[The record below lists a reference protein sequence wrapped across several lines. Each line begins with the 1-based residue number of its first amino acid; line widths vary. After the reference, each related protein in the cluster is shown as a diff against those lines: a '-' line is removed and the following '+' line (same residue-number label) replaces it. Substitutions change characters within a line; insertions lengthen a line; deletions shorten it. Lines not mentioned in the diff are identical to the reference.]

1 MVRTQIR
8 LTEQQA
14 QKLKSMAAARGIS
27 VAELVRQR
35 VDLLIKT
42 AAEPMHQEMVQ
53 KLKELAGKYT
63 TGITDLAENHDS
75 YLEETR

>member
-75 YLEETR
+75 YLEETW